1 MKMRMERERVAS
13 IKYRVSDP
21 GSSGFFNAGAAC
33 YDYVEVR
40 KVIYLL
46 KYYLISGSGGWT
58 GEVIVI

>member
-1 MKMRMERERVAS
+1 M
-13 IKYRVSDP
+13 SDP